1 MADTI
6 IEKREVP
13 KWVEHIITKKGGLN
27 PFGKPN
33 FRVIW
38 GGNRTYVVG
47 GIFKD
52 VTRFKDSEGRERAV
66 VVEVPDLRTMLRYH
80 PGRWH
85 LEKWC
90 GPELYGTEEEWY
102 TNTLDQEIMERFGQK
117 LHTMGPWPGAEGDY
131 EHVFYLAQCSH
142 MTADDTDW
150 CMRCQVG
157 MGEYIPLEEN
167 VHILERQIWAL
178 LKSQDVS
185 KSAEMASLCM
195 REHIKRNIRNK
206 VVGERVRGAMRP
218 KIATQPTSW
227 QDGTRCAVPEPKAHQ
242 VLQVPRKDVRPGFNQ
257 MGGAPVKKE
266 EN

>member
-1 MADTI
+1 MDTV

-13 KWVEHIITKKGGLN
+13 KWVEHIITRAGGLN

-47 GIFKD
+47 GMFKD
-52 VTRFKDSEGRERAV
+52 VTNFKDAEGRERAI
-66 VVEVPDLRTMLRYH
+66 VVEVPDLRTLLRYH
-80 PGRWH
+80 PHRWH
-85 LEKWC
+85 MERWC
-90 GPELYGTEEEWY
+90 GPEFYGTQEEWY
-102 TNTLDQEIMERFGQK
+102 QNTWDDIAK
-117 LHTMGPWPGAEGDY
+117 LHTMGNYPEHGDY
-131 EHVFYLAQCSH
+131 EHVFYLAQCPH
-142 MTADDTDW
+142 MTPDDTEW
-150 CMRCQVG
+150 CMHCQVG

-167 VHILERQIWAL
+167 VHILERQIYAL
-178 LKSQDVS
+178 LKSQDIS
-185 KSAEMASLCM
+185 KSAEMASLFM

-227 QDGTRCAVPEPKAHQ
+227 QDGTRCAVPEPKLNQ
-242 VLQVPRKDVRPGFNQ
+242 VLTLPRNKRGFSQSTVTMPDQKQKDL
-257 MGGAPVKKE
+257 E